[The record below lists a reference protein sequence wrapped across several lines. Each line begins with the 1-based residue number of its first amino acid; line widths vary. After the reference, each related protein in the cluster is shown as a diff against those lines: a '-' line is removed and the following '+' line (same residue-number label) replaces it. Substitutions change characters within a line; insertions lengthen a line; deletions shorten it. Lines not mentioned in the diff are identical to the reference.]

1 MSFDHKIRLSSH
13 AVERFVARCR
23 PDLDLAAA
31 RQLLAESV
39 GGAVHLRERTLRGQ
53 EQWLLGDL
61 GAILVCRRAREDIR
75 LRIVVT
81 VLAEKDAQDEQA
93 ILREHLEDLR
103 LRSEAARPD
112 PSDSRATRA
121 QKASERTDLA
131 EEAKVARAELARLQV
146 QAKLEKEREKTLRVQ
161 MLAQATVER
170 AQQKAAAHLG
180 RMDLTVGALK
190 KALRVAV
197 RGLVTGRTAEAISL
211 LGADNET
218 APYLKHS
225 FWEAEG
231 TKSATESEGT

>member
-1 MSFDHKIRLSSH
+1 MSFDRKIRLSSH
-13 AVERFVARCR
+13 AVERFIARCR
-23 PDLDLAAA
+23 PDLDPSAA

-39 GGAVHLRERTLRGQ
+39 GGAVHLKERTLRGQ

-61 GAILVCRRAREDIR
+61 GAILVCRRAREDNR
-75 LRIVVT
+75 LRIAVT

-103 LRSEAARPD
+103 LRSEAAKSD
-112 PSDSRATRA
+112 PSDSRETRA

-180 RMDLTVGALK
+180 RMDVTVGALK

-211 LGADNET
+211 LRADGET
-218 APYLKHS
+218 ASYLKPS
-225 FWEAEG
+225 FWDAEITTSIEG
-231 TKSATESEGT
+231 T